1 MRKVILPQPKK
12 GVLQMYTTKLPV
24 GKRHK
29 IILLSLAKKGE
40 GSTALG
46 RHLLLLS
53 TLTKRRAPKSSKVF
67 KKNSVWTF
75 GLKIPAK
82 K

>member
-1 MRKVILPQPKK
+1 MILPKPKK
-12 GVLQMYTTKLPV
+12 GVLPMYHTTLPV
-24 GKRHK
+24 GKRHS
-29 IILLSLAKKGE
+29 IILMSLAKKKE

-53 TLTKRRAPKSSKVF
+53 TLTKRRSPKSSKVF
-67 KKNSVWTF
+67 KTNSVWTF
-75 GLKIPAK
+75 ALKKPAK

>member
-1 MRKVILPQPKK
+1 MILPKPKK
-12 GVLQMYTTKLPV
+12 NVLPNYHTTLSKS
-24 GKRHK
+24 KRHA
-29 IILLSLAKKGE
+29 IILLSLKKKKE

-53 TLTKRRAPKSSKVF
+53 TLTKKRAPKSSKVF
-67 KKNSVWTF
+67 KANSVWTF
-75 GLKIPAK
+75 GLKIPVK

>member
-1 MRKVILPQPKK
+1 MKLPRPKK
-12 GVLQMYTTKLPV
+12 NVLPMYHTALPLS
-24 GKRHK
+24 KRHS
-29 IILLSLAKKGE
+29 IILISLKKKKE

-67 KKNSVWTF
+67 KKNSQWVF
-75 GLKIPAK
+75 ALKIPAQK
-82 K
+82 

>member
-1 MRKVILPQPKK
+1 MILPKPKK
-12 GVLQMYTTKLPV
+12 NVLPMYHTTLPV

-29 IILLSLAKKGE
+29 IILMSLAKKGE

-53 TLTKRRAPKSSKVF
+53 TLTKRRSPKASKVF
-67 KKNSVWTF
+67 KANSVWTF
-75 GLKIPAK
+75 KLKKPAK

>member
-1 MRKVILPQPKK
+1 MILPKPKK
-12 GVLQMYTTKLPV
+12 GVLPMYTTKLPV

-29 IILLSLAKKGE
+29 IILASLKRKKE

-53 TLTKRRAPKSSKVF
+53 TLTKRRAPRASRVF
-67 KKNSVWTF
+67 KANSVWTF
-75 GLKIPAK
+75 KLKKPVK

>member
-1 MRKVILPQPKK
+1 MILPKPKK
-12 GVLQMYTTKLPV
+12 GVLPMYHTTLPA

-29 IILLSLAKKGE
+29 IILMSLARKKE

-53 TLTKRRAPKSSKVF
+53 TLTKRRAPRASKVF
-67 KKNSVWTF
+67 KANSVWTF
-75 GLKIPAK
+75 KLKKPAQK
-82 K
+82 

>member
-1 MRKVILPQPKK
+1 MILPKPKK
-12 GVLQMYTTKLPV
+12 GVLPMYTTKLPI

-29 IILLSLAKKGE
+29 IILLSLAKKKE

-53 TLTKRRAPKSSKVF
+53 TLTKKRAPKSSKVF
-67 KKNSVWTF
+67 KANSAWTF